1 MSDKF
6 YVGERLVDFRD
17 IKRDKPISKI
27 TLLWD
32 EENGFSAGDAS
43 GLELT
48 ADCYFAT
55 AEIAEKVRAALAG
68 YEYHAFAATGA
79 DIDPAAEPGDG
90 VTACG
95 VYSTLV
101 RYSDDGT
108 GYPDIEAPGEAE
120 LEEEFPAEGPLTREL
135 KKKVTLGTSYEGVRI
150 TRANGLEVVKTQAD
164 GSETARAQL
173 KSDLLA
179 FYDNY
184 GSPALYFDPE
194 SGRYMFRGDIV
205 VDGNIRMAA
214 GQITWTDGGIDSGIS
229 AWEAQT
235 IIDRTLVSSPNIAG
249 GKFYNLNQDTW
260 AIIGDDRT
268 YGADGSGPGLKL
280 CNGVFQETAPI
291 FEVWSGPFNN
301 TGFSAK
307 NHYFLDVD
315 MYYDERG
322 DAYSGVK
329 RTSPRGIWDFS
340 DADEVVGLYLRY
352 A

>member
-32 EENGFSAGDAS
+32 EENGFSAGTDN

-48 ADCYFAT
+48 AECYFAT
-55 AEIAEKVRAALAG
+55 AAIAEQVRAALDG
-68 YEYHAFAATGA
+68 YEYHAFSAVGA

-108 GYPDIEAPGEAE
+108 GYPDIDAPGEAE

-135 KKKVTLGTSYEGVRI
+135 KKKVTLGTAYEGVRI

-164 GSETARAQL
+164 GRETARAQL

-179 FYDNY
+179 FYDDN
-184 GSPALYFDPE
+184 GGEALYFDPNI
-194 SGRYMFRGDIV
+194 GRYVFRGDV
-205 VDGNIRMAA
+205 VIDGNIRMGA

-249 GKFYNLNQDTW
+249 GRFWDINQRSWLSMEHTAVDTHLLSHFLLNTDFTGTGEDVERVLFE
-260 AIIGDDRT
+260 IIGSSSPD
-268 YGADGSGPGLKL
+268 AAVE
-280 CNGVFQETAPI
+280 GVSLFAGH
-291 FEVWSGPFNN
+291 SR
-301 TGFSAK
+301 
-307 NHYFLDVD
+307 FLDVD
-315 MYYDERG
+315 IR
-322 DAYSGVK
+322 SGLAV
-329 RTSPRGIWDFS
+329 TQPRGTWDFGS
-340 DADEVVGLYLRY
+340 ANVSGLYLRY

>member
-1 MSDKF
+1 MSEKF

-32 EENGFSAGDAS
+32 EENGFSAGDFT

-48 ADCYFAT
+48 AECYFAT
-55 AEIAEKVRAALAG
+55 AKIAEKVRAALAG
-68 YEYHAFAATGA
+68 YEYHAFSAVGA

-120 LEEEFPAEGPLTREL
+120 LEEEFPTEGPLTQQI
-135 KKKVTLGTSYEGVRI
+135 KQKVTLGTAYEGVRI

-164 GSETARAQL
+164 GRETARAQL

-179 FYDNY
+179 FYDDN
-184 GSPALYFDPE
+184 GAEALYFDPTI
-194 SGRYMFRGDIV
+194 GRYVFRGDIV
-205 VDGNIRMAA
+205 ITGNIKMGA
-214 GQITWTDGGIDSGIS
+214 GQITWTDGGIDTGIS
-229 AWEAQT
+229 ETDAVT
-235 IIDRTLVSSPNIAG
+235 IIDRQLVSSPNIAG
-249 GKFYNLNQDTW
+249 GRFLNLNQNTW
-260 AIIGDDRT
+260 VVIGEDRAFT
-268 YGADGSGPGLKL
+268 GDGSGPGLKL
-280 CNGVFQETAPI
+280 CNDVFQQNIPI
-291 FEVWSGPFNN
+291 FEVWSGPSYN

-307 NHYFLDVD
+307 NHYFLDID
-315 MYYDERG
+315 EYYDAETQM
-322 DAYSGVK
+322 STGV
-329 RTSPRGIWDFS
+329 RRASPRGVWDFS
-340 DADEVVGLYLRY
+340 EATVTGLYLRY